1 MNIYVIVQVIKYK
14 EFDVIQ
20 ALLKNL
26 QISNVLTDTTV
37 ILKDKMLNEK
47 FT

>member
-1 MNIYVIVQVIKYK
+1 MNVIIQVIKYK
-14 EFDVIQ
+14 EFDVNQ
-20 ALLKNL
+20 VLFLLFSIF
-26 QISNVLTDTTV
+26 QRFDWTTV